1 MGSLTITPGHTV
13 VVVVCARERT
23 GGGGVVRGGRGGGVG
38 GVEIATSRCSTGA
51 VVVVGGDSCGVG
63 SGWNR

>member
-23 GGGGVVRGGRGGGVG
+23 GGGGVVGGGRGGGVR
-38 GVEIATSRCSTGA
+38 GVEIATSSGRSTGI
-51 VVVVGGDSCGVG
+51 VVDV
-63 SGWNR
+63 